1 MYNSNEM
8 RSEDTKSLLCEKKI
22 LIFDTHSNEISK
34 KKTLK
39 ESIRPKH

>member
-8 RSEDTKSLLCEKKI
+8 RSKDTKSLLCEKKI

-34 KKTLK
+34 KKLK
-39 ESIRPKH
+39 ESIRLEH